1 MVGRFNVA
9 LCAAAPLIL
18 AGACI
23 SSTGTSQ
30 DSAGAESGSDDQGGS
45 GDQGSDSLATQYR
58 VTELVTNETDP
69 DLVNPWGIVGREG
82 LFWIADEVTGRVSIY
97 DGNGRPSEE
106 YPRGRFAPGEGIT
119 GVAALASEDEGSGAE
134 SESFLINTSP
144 SGCTPELSPAEF
156 VFANMNGTLI
166 AINDD
171 APVSGVTVV
180 DRSDVGAVYLGVAK
194 IDRESG
200 PVLLAADFANGRI
213 DVFDDQ
219 FKLITSPT
227 GAQPF
232 VDPSVPE
239 GFGPFNVLALENKVY
254 VAYAKQ
260 SEDEPGEE
268 EAGPGLGQVSI
279 FDADGTLQASIKS
292 DLFNAPWGM
301 TLTGDN
307 GESCTTPG
315 HQQLLVGNFG
325 DGHITAF
332 DAASLRPLGQ
342 LTDENGSVIVID
354 GLWGITAGSEDA
366 GDENAIY
373 FVAGPEDETAGV
385 FGRLDP
391 VTN

>member
-9 LCAAAPLIL
+9 LCAVAPTIFF

-23 SSTGTSQ
+23 SSADTAQ
-30 DSAGAESGSDDQGGS
+30 DSAGAESGS
-45 GDQGSDSLATQYR
+45 GDQGSDSLDTTEFR

-82 LFWIADEVTGRVSIY
+82 LFWIADEVTGRVSVY

-119 GVAALASEDEGSGAE
+119 GVAALESDEDEDSGAE

-156 VFANMNGTLI
+156 VFASMNGRLI

-232 VDPSVPE
+232 VDSSVPE
-239 GFGPFNVLALENKVY
+239 GFGPFNVLVLGDKVY

-301 TLTGDN
+301 TLTGDS

-342 LTDENGSVIVID
+342 LTDESGNVIVID

-366 GDENAIY
+366 GDEDAIY

-385 FGRLDP
+385 FGRLDR
-391 VTN
+391 VAD